1 VGVPVPAA
9 VKEVDTLLEPGVHGD
24 NRRVAQTPAEYSRVN
39 LSSDPIYRYLRI
51 TKGGPG
57 GVPGG
62 ASEQD
67 LVDSAWMQRLR
78 RIHQLQSA
86 WWVFATAEHS
96 RFQHALGSMH
106 LAGEWARHLHPS
118 LSVCHED
125 APSAALVEETM
136 RMAGLLHD
144 VGHGPFGHFFDE
156 NYLDRWGIDH
166 EVIGRALISG
176 PLGDMIGSL
185 GASPNADFEP
195 GERVDPRWVAY
206 LISSAELA
214 DFQPPS
220 WLAALKPALVGA
232 YSADNM
238 DYVPRDS
245 YICGVATG
253 PVDVERIVHYS
264 FISERGL
271 TLHAHG
277 AEALYMFL
285 SARLYLYSQVYFH
298 RTVRRIDLQL
308 REVFRPTVE
317 LLLGG
322 NPLEMLDRYQMLT
335 EWSLLSE
342 VDRWALGH
350 GDARQREL
358 GAAWGDVVARKLK
371 WKLIYQGHTDAKEI
385 PAGALSVT
393 RQQFARELRERLP
406 KGLRDIVF
414 EVDVAAQE
422 SRAFNPMTE
431 TADILIY
438 EPLEDRYQQSRVLD
452 LFKRL
457 PVRMALFRIFAHDE
471 AHRSELIRAAND
483 VLGLSST

>member
-1 VGVPVPAA
+1 V
-9 VKEVDTLLEPGVHGD
+9 T
-24 NRRVAQTPAEYSRVN
+24 QTPAEYSRFN

-51 TKGGPG
+51 TKGGPD
-57 GVPGG
+57 GVPGH

-67 LVDSAWMQRLR
+67 LVDTAWMQRLR

-106 LAGEWARHLHPS
+106 LAGEWARHLYPS
-118 LSVCHED
+118 LRTACHGT
-125 APSAALVEETM
+125 PSSALVEETM
-136 RMAGLLHD
+136 RVAGMLHD

-156 NYLDRWGIDH
+156 NYLDTWGIDH
-166 EVIGRALISG
+166 EVIGRGLITG
-176 PLGDMIGSL
+176 RLADLIASL
-185 GASPNADFEP
+185 GASPNADFEA

-206 LISSAELA
+206 LISPAELA
-214 DFQPPS
+214 GFQAPA
-220 WLAALKPALVGA
+220 WVAALKPALVGA

-245 YICGVATG
+245 YICGVASG
-253 PVDVERIVHYS
+253 PVDVQRIIHYS

-271 TLHAHG
+271 TLHSHA

-322 NPLEMLDRYQMLT
+322 NPLEMLDRYEVLT

-342 VDRWALGH
+342 VDRWAHGH

-358 GAAWGDVVARKLK
+358 GEAWGDVVARRLK

-385 PAGALSVT
+385 PTAALSVT
-393 RQQFARELRERLP
+393 REQFARELRERLP
-406 KGLRDIVF
+406 KELRDIVF

-438 EPLEDRYQQSRVLD
+438 EPLENRFQQSRVLD

-457 PVRMALFRIFAHDE
+457 PVRMSLFRIFAHDE
-471 AHRSELIRAAND
+471 AHRDVLIRAAND
-483 VLGLSST
+483 VLGLTAT

>member
-1 VGVPVPAA
+1 MA
-9 VKEVDTLLEPGVHGD
+9 H
-24 NRRVAQTPAEYSRVN
+24 TPPEYSRVN

-57 GVPGG
+57 GVPGDS
-62 ASEQD
+62 SEQD
-67 LVDSAWMQRLR
+67 LVDTAWMQRLR

-86 WWVFATAEHS
+86 GWVFATAEHS

-118 LSVCHED
+118 LTACHED
-125 APSAALVEETM
+125 TPSAGLVEETM

-166 EVIGRALISG
+166 EVIGRELISG
-176 PLGDMIGSL
+176 PLAELIASL
-185 GASPNADFEP
+185 GASPNADFEA

-206 LISSAELA
+206 LISPAELA
-214 DFQPPS
+214 GFEPPS

-253 PVDVERIVHYS
+253 PVDVQRIVHYS

-271 TLHAHG
+271 TLHAHA

-317 LLLGG
+317 LMLGG
-322 NPLEMLDRYQMLT
+322 NPLEMLDRYQVLT

-358 GAAWGDVVARKLK
+358 GAAWGDVVARRLK

-385 PAGALSVT
+385 PSGALSVT

-406 KGLRDIVF
+406 RGLRDIVF

-471 AHRSELIRAAND
+471 THCNELIRAAND
-483 VLGLSST
+483 VLGLSPT

>member
-1 VGVPVPAA
+1 VRIPVAAA
-9 VKEVDTLLEPGVHGD
+9 VKELDALLETGVHGD
-24 NRRVAQTPAEYSRVN
+24 NRRVTQTPDEYSRIN

-57 GVPGG
+57 GVPGDS
-62 ASEQD
+62 SEQD
-67 LVDSAWMQRLR
+67 LIDTAWMQRLR

-106 LAGEWARHLHPS
+106 LAGEWARHLYPS
-118 LSVCHED
+118 LSAACG
-125 APSAALVEETM
+125 ATPSAPLVEETM

-156 NYLDRWGIDH
+156 NYLDAWGIDH
-166 EVIGRALISG
+166 EVIGRALINGS
-176 PLGDMIGSL
+176 LADQIGSL
-185 GASPNADFEP
+185 GASPTADFET

-206 LISSAELA
+206 LISSADLA
-214 DFQPPS
+214 DFEPPA

-245 YICGVATG
+245 YICGIATG
-253 PVDVERIVHYS
+253 PVDVQRIIHYS

-271 TLHAHG
+271 TLHAHA

-317 LLLGG
+317 LMLGG

-342 VDRWALGH
+342 VDRWALGN
-350 GDARQREL
+350 GDSRQREL
-358 GAAWGDVVARKLK
+358 GAAWGEVVARRLK
-371 WKLIYQGHTDAKEI
+371 WKLIYQGQTDAREI

-393 RQQFARELRERLP
+393 RQEFARELRERLP
-406 KGLRDIVF
+406 KGLRNLVF

-457 PVRMALFRIFAHDE
+457 PVRMTLFRIFAHDE
-471 AHRSELIRAAND
+471 AHRGELIRAAND
-483 VLGLSST
+483 VLGLTAT